1 MKVGYETNVPGYAI
15 RAEDGAQ
22 NAVRLSYA
30 SMAERTACDGRATVL
45 QPLIDTAVSNR
56 RAQKARAD

>member
-30 SMAERTACDGRATVL
+30 SMAERIRLPLLTAEHAGTG
-45 QPLIDTAVSNR
+45 SFEHH
-56 RAQKARAD
+56 